1 MFSTLLHWVQD
12 KPNTVQFTSSL
23 YLKYFCFQNY
33 VWKIK
38 HSHHST
44 LMQILGVAQRI
55 TESQNE
61 YLLAFQLLAMSVS
74 ARVNVLFFF
83 TMIDPLNCLSQISYE
98 EKHYQVSFF
107 FQMLMV
113 SITTRQRIQLSSQI
127 LSNISKHTTAY

>member
-12 KPNTVQFTSSL
+12 KPNTVQFTSL
-23 YLKYFCFQNY
+23 YLKHFCFQNY

-44 LMQILGVAQRI
+44 LMQIFGVAQRI

-98 EKHYQVSFF
+98 EKHYQVSFL
-107 FQMLMV
+107 FQMLIV
-113 SITTRQRIQLSSQI
+113 SITTRKRIQLSSQI